1 MVYGGAYGEQLREV
15 NKDYHILVPTPGRLV
30 DFMERGQIS
39 LEHYKYVFLYLF
51 LVLSLLWIKDVFRFL
66 FLDEAVRMFA
76 MGFEPHIRRIVQQDN
91 RPPAP
96 TGENRP

>member
-1 MVYGGAYGEQLREV
+1 MVYGGAYGEQLRELE
-15 NKDYHILVPTPGRLV
+15 KDYHILVPTPGRLV

-66 FLDEAVRMFA
+66 FLDEAVRMFD